1 MIILKD
7 KGRNIPP
14 RKGDKM
20 YRLYVE
26 RNGKVVADLYRDG
39 NVDAYYKFSQ
49 HFHDA
54 EVGDVVYWQ
63 EEESGTIIAKIM
75 IMEGMKGAAL

>member
-1 MIILKD
+1 
-7 KGRNIPP
+7 
-14 RKGDKM
+14 M

-26 RNGKVVADLYRDG
+26 RNGKVIADFYRDG

-49 HFHDA
+49 LFHDA
-54 EVGDVVYWQ
+54 EVGDVVYLQ

-75 IMEGMKGAAL
+75 VMKGMKGARL